1 MKHAVRVMIPSRHGS
16 IVAMA
21 SICGC
26 IGGVASQAYT
36 SSKHN
41 IVELVRNAVVEL
53 GPLRIRV
60 NIGTIFKPQDVV
72 EVVLY
77 LGSCESKYVSRHDLV
92 VDEGL
97 TVVNH
102 GLCVFRQSV

>member
-1 MKHAVRVMIPSRHGS
+1 MDKAKTIEALISNQVIIVNLDEVFLGMKHAVRVMIPSQHGS

-21 SICGC
+21 SIYGC

-60 NIGTIFKPQDVV
+60 NI
-72 EVVLY
+72 
-77 LGSCESKYVSRHDLV
+77 VSPY
-92 VDEGL
+92 E
-97 TVVNH
+97 
-102 GLCVFRQSV
+102 

>member
-1 MKHAVRVMIPSRHGS
+1 MLISKFCKLDIMHNNVGIIGMKHAVRVMIPSQHGS

-21 SICGC
+21 SIYGC

-60 NIGTIFKPQDVV
+60 NI
-72 EVVLY
+72 
-77 LGSCESKYVSRHDLV
+77 VSPY
-92 VDEGL
+92 E
-97 TVVNH
+97 
-102 GLCVFRQSV
+102 

>member
-1 MKHAVRVMIPSRHGS
+1 MKHAVRVMTPSRHGS

-26 IGGVASQAYT
+26 IGSVASQAYT

-53 GPLRIRV
+53 GPLRIQV
-60 NIGTIFKPQDVV
+60 NI
-72 EVVLY
+72 
-77 LGSCESKYVSRHDLV
+77 VSPY
-92 VDEGL
+92 E
-97 TVVNH
+97 
-102 GLCVFRQSV
+102 